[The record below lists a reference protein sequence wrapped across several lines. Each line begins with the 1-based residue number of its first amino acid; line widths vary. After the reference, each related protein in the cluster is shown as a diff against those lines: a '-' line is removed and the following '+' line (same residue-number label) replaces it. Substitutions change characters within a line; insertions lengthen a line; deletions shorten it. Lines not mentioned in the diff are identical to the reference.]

1 MCEIPGRNAS
11 TKQSCGTAA
20 ELYKRLELSLRNISM
35 YGTVTLPD
43 YCAAEDHFST
53 YGTVTL
59 PDYCA
64 AEVHFASGSL
74 DRKNRSGSL
83 RIISMCGT
91 IILLAGHRV
100 DARAWHSS
108 ITLHARCL
116 LLSYSS
122 R

>member
-1 MCEIPGRNAS
+1 MC
-11 TKQSCGTAA
+11 
-20 ELYKRLELSLRNISM
+20 
-35 YGTVTLPD
+35 GTVTLPD
-43 YCAAEDHFST
+43 YCAAEVHFST

-83 RIISMCGT
+83 RIINMYGT
-91 IILLAGHRV
+91 ITLLAGHRV

-108 ITLHARCL
+108 TTLHARCL

>member
-1 MCEIPGRNAS
+1 MILS
-11 TKQSCGTAA
+11 
-20 ELYKRLELSLRNISM
+20 ELSLRNISM
-35 YGTVTLPD
+35 CGTVI
-43 YCAAEDHFST
+43 
-53 YGTVTL
+53 L

-83 RIISMCGT
+83 RIISMCRT
-91 IILLAGHRV
+91 IILLAVHRV

-108 ITLHARCL
+108 TTLHARCR
-116 LLSYSS
+116 LLSYNS

>member
-11 TKQSCGTAA
+11 TEQSCGTAA

-43 YCAAEDHFST
+43 YCAAE
-53 YGTVTL
+53 
-59 PDYCA
+59 
-64 AEVHFASGSL
+64 VHFASGSL

-83 RIISMCGT
+83 RIINMYGT
-91 IILLAGHRV
+91 ITLLAGHRV
-100 DARAWHSS
+100 DARAWPSS
-108 ITLHARCL
+108 TTLHARCL